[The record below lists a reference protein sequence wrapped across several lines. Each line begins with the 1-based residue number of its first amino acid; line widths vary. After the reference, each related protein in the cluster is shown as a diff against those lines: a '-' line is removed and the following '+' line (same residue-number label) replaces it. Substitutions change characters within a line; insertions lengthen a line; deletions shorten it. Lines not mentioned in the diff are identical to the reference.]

1 MGMTDKSMEKAMQR
15 QQWRELLNAGYMFH
29 QQMVKE
35 TQPEILGQK
44 ASDDNIFHKA
54 LAVAILDAI
63 NFIEQVESMGWFDE
77 VSEEDLMSNPGP
89 AG

>member
-1 MGMTDKSMEKAMQR
+1 MTDKAMDKAMQR
-15 QQWRELLNAGYMFH
+15 QQWRELLSAGYMFH

-35 TQPEILGQK
+35 TQPEIIGQQ

-54 LAVAILDAI
+54 LAVAIQDAI
-63 NFIEQVESMGWFDE
+63 NFIQQVEAMGWFDDDDE
-77 VSEEDLMSNPGP
+77 KESDVLSTPGP